1 MPVAQQ
7 IIKIGPATY
16 CLEKDIGS
24 ASYGE
29 IWLARCRESGGQ
41 AAIKFVRREKMDA
54 AHPDD
59 QYRWTAALEREIAFL
74 RTIRAPHLV
83 ACQRHGKYDGLP
95 VMVLEA
101 LYCNLHQIVRRGDA
115 AISLS
120 QSLEWLRQIAEG
132 LRVIHQLGH
141 CHLDLKP
148 KNLLLTPQGVLGRRI
163 KIADFGECLS
173 QQLEMHGC
181 CGTPGWQAPE
191 QFFPVDCVDGKFL
204 YRTTA
209 QTDLYALGLIF
220 YFMVTGKHTHFATE
234 AARIFKEGRDQAAWN
249 ARHSLKP
256 NFTSEDRANFFAA
269 LGIGSINSSN
279 DLDEEQGTWLPGMS
293 THSTATVSADQQ
305 QVAAAASPGEVASLA
320 ALALLKHLL
329 EPDPA
334 NRPENSER
342 VLEEIALCIA
352 SDSLSQAVSSICLE
366 RPVIRI

>member
-59 QYRWTAALEREIAFL
+59 QYRWTAALEREIALL

-83 ACQRHGKYDGLP
+83 TCQRHGKHDGLP

-101 LYCNLHQIVRRGDA
+101 LDCNLHQIVRRGDA

-148 KNLLLTPQGVLGRRI
+148 KNLLLTPQGALGRRI

-173 QQLEMHGC
+173 QQLETHGC

-191 QFFPVDCVDGKFL
+191 QFFPVDCVNGKFL

-234 AARIFKEGRDQAAWN
+234 AARIFKEGQEQAAWN
-249 ARHSLKP
+249 ARHRLKP
-256 NFTSEDRANFFAA
+256 DFISEDRVQFLAA
-269 LGIGSINSSN
+269 LGIGSTKNSD
-279 DLDEEQGTWLPGMS
+279 DLDEEEGTWLPGIANQS
-293 THSTATVSADQQ
+293 TKTNTIKQPRP
-305 QVAAAASPGEVASLA
+305 ASPPSEAASLA
-320 ALALLKHLL
+320 ALAVLEHLL